1 MKLLLDLKK
10 YPGKLD
16 KLPFGKLPVYLLAHD
31 KKAAKQA
38 QHYSR
43 NSKDTEWQRLPEK
56 KQVAAIVK
64 HLRQLLKTKP
74 HARLAV
80 VSHRKKLHKACRE
93 LCAEFPDA
101 DITVWKRCGKKCR
114 KFLKKA
120 LEKPAATANPKK
132 SLKTKEKTA
141 LNKPA
146 SPTTLPVQ
154 PLSDHELFQE
164 TVERIEQAVAHVLQ
178 QEQAAALPET
188 ETQATQTPESKSS
201 PTDPR
206 IRSALMLLKKN
217 QPRKKVDLLETLSL
231 SLHFSDEESRE
242 LVEQLEREKHIQI
255 DVAEN
260 VKYNH

>member
-43 NSKDTEWQRLPEK
+43 NSKDIECQRLPEK

-80 VSHRKKLHKACRE
+80 VSRRKKLHKACRE

-120 LEKPAATANPKK
+120 LEKPAAS
-132 SLKTKEKTA
+132 SLKAVKKAA

-146 SPTTLPVQ
+146 SHTALPVQ

>member
-43 NSKDTEWQRLPEK
+43 NSKDTECQRLPEK

-80 VSHRKKLHKACRE
+80 VSRRKKLHKACRE

-120 LEKPAATANPKK
+120 LEKPAAS
-132 SLKTKEKTA
+132 SLKAVKKAA

-146 SPTTLPVQ
+146 SHTALPVQ

>member
-80 VSHRKKLHKACRE
+80 VSRRKKLHKACRE

-120 LEKPAATANPKK
+120 LEKPAAS
-132 SLKTKEKTA
+132 SLKAVKKAA

>member
-80 VSHRKKLHKACRE
+80 VSRRKKLHKACRE

-120 LEKPAATANPKK
+120 LEKPAAS
-132 SLKTKEKTA
+132 SLKAVKKAA

-146 SPTTLPVQ
+146 SHTALPVQ

-231 SLHFSDEESRE
+231 SLHFSDEESLE